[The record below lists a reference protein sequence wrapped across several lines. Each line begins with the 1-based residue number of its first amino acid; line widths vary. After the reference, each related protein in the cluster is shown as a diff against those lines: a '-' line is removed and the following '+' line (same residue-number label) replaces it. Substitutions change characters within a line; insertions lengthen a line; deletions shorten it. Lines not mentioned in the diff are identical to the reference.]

1 MHASSLEAGTK
12 VVNISVHTKQ
22 AASLVCYAAIL
33 VEDARELR
41 DFEFSKVSDLKG
53 ALVMSL
59 R

>member
-1 MHASSLEAGTK
+1 M
-12 VVNISVHTKQ
+12 NISVHTKQ